1 MSTVTFSEAEG
12 IIKSKFP
19 VSKNYRMGQNFHHIY
34 PLMES
39 MHMVQNKSLGGEVL
53 DCANPFDWVVF
64 ENEDYA
70 VLMYRQQYAEGF
82 NSFTIYGKLRKDV
95 MALVDT
101 MEMDYIIR
109 RPRR

>member
-1 MSTVTFSEAEG
+1 MSTVTFSAAEDA
-12 IIKSKFP
+12 IKTKFP
-19 VSKNYRMGQNFHHIY
+19 VSKTYRMGHHFHRIY
-34 PLMES
+34 TLMET
-39 MHMVQNKSLGGEVL
+39 MNMVLNKSLGGEVN
-53 DCANPFDWVVF
+53 DCANPFNWTVF

-82 NSFTIYGKLRKDV
+82 NSFTIYGKNRKDV

-101 MEMDYIIR
+101 MEMDFIIR